1 MNKSFSVIKGNVGAE
16 IIDTS
21 TAFATILG
29 KIINR
34 RYFQVL
40 RAVNWQNINYGY
52 TFDTVAGTQR
62 YALPDDFGKEISCA
76 DTTNDTVLNRT
87 TLDELIR
94 NYQDLDDSG
103 TVQRYAIIEDC
114 VKAQPTAASRLTIV
128 SSEAA
133 DTTQTIFV
141 RGISGGAESY
151 ESVTLAGKNSAFT
164 NTNTPYT
171 RIKGISKS
179 AATAGFITITSNITS
194 TAAVTNAVIPGE
206 TLETRYKLALLHYIP
221 SSVYTISMPYVISPL
236 PLSQDYD
243 YPVID
248 VGDLIEI
255 GSMADAWRYK
265 RQFTK
270 AQTMEILFNQQLQEY
285 IFDKENQPNMIHQ
298 FKPEI
303 FNRDDTV

>member
-21 TAFATILG
+21 TTFATILG

-34 RYFQVL
+34 RYFQIL
-40 RAVNWQNINYGY
+40 RAVNWQNINYSY
-52 TFDTVAGTQR
+52 TFNTVAGTQR
-62 YALPDDFGKEISCA
+62 YALPDDFSKEISCA
-76 DTTNDTVLNRT
+76 DTTNDTVLNKT
-87 TLDELIR
+87 TLDELVR

-114 VKAQPTAASRLTIV
+114 VKAQPTAASALAIV
-128 SSEAA
+128 SSSAS
-133 DTTQTIFV
+133 DTTQTVLV
-141 RGISGGAESY
+141 RGIVSGAETY
-151 ESVTLAGKNSAFT
+151 ESVTLTGTTPA
-164 NTNTPYT
+164 NTTKSYT

-179 AATAGFITITSNITS
+179 AATTGYVTITSNS
-194 TAAVTNAVIPGE
+194 AAVTNAVIPGE

-221 SSVYTISMPYVISPL
+221 SSIYTISMPYVVSPL

-255 GSMADAWRYK
+255 GALADAWRYK

-285 IFDKENQPNMIHQ
+285 IFDKENQPNMIYQ